1 MILDAHKIMLE
12 NYMFQNVHHKIIQKV
27 ENLFQKLLLVICHC
41 CQKHVQDLKYFALMY
56 LCNLHK
62 LFLQTCLA
70 FLVPNFHQLCVILTL

>member
-1 MILDAHKIMLE
+1 
-12 NYMFQNVHHKIIQKV
+12 
-27 ENLFQKLLLVICHC
+27 
-41 CQKHVQDLKYFALMY
+41 MY